1 MFWSGLF
8 LGACVG
14 MIALSLCKTS
24 ARADLE
30 MEIMILRKEIEI
42 LERDLK

>member
-14 MIALSLCKTS
+14 AIAFF
-24 ARADLE
+24 E